1 MKLHKIRLEIRS
13 SVCYLFGS

>member
-1 MKLHKIRLEIRS
+1 MKLHKLRSEIWS